1 MRSPRD
7 AFRLEALPSLLP
19 VVLAIV
25 LVVLIAA
32 SCLEY
37 VSVAQAHALPGV
49 EIVPQVAFQGVDATG
64 NLTANGSVSLTV
76 ALKVVNPSSRALFFE
91 QAVVKAWILDEPA
104 QAGLPNLGRADPVLV
119 NSTGTW
125 RFFPAVF
132 GSTAL
137 DYQRVPA
144 GGNGSVSVTL
154 NLSRATDSA
163 AFQVVRNITAFARGR
178 GMALSAIP
186 WNWHALVSLLIDNVP
201 APSSASSADYL
212 FAITRDVLQ
221 QGVDLGA

>member
-7 AFRLEALPSLLP
+7 AFRLEALPNLLP
-19 VVLAIV
+19 VVVA
-25 LVVLIAA
+25 VVLAVLIGA

-37 VSVAQAHALPGV
+37 VSVAQAHALPALAVTPHVTFG
-49 EIVPQVAFQGVDATG
+49 GLDATG
-64 NLTANGSVSLTV
+64 NLTENGTVSLR
-76 ALKVVNPSSRALFFE
+76 VVLGVSNPSSRALLFE

-104 QAGLPNLGRADPVLV
+104 QAGLPNLGRADSVLV

-144 GGNGSVSVTL
+144 GGNGSVSLSL
-154 NLSRATDSA
+154 NLSRATNSVT
-163 AFQVVRNITAFARGR
+163 FETVRNITAFARSR

-186 WNWHALVSLLIDNVP
+186 WNLYALASLLIDGVP
-201 APSSASSADYL
+201 SPSSASSADYL

-221 QGVDLGA
+221 QGADLAA